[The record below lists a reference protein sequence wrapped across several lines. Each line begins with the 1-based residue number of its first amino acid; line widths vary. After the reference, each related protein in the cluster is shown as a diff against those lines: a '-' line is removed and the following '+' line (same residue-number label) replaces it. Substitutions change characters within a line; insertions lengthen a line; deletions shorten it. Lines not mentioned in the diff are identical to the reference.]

1 MKNYLSRILG
11 ERLLKVS
18 DVYRGTGISKTT
30 LTEIYY
36 QRALNVQL
44 DTLQKICDYLQIPL
58 SELIEYV
65 PTKKEKAN
73 DQFEHK

>member
-1 MKNYLSRILG
+1 MKNNLSRILG

-18 DVYRGTGISKTT
+18 DIYEATGLSRST

-36 QRALNVQL
+36 QRATNVQL
-44 DTLQKICDYLQIPL
+44 ETLQKICDFLQIPL

-65 PTKKEKAN
+65 PERKEV
-73 DQFEHK
+73 

>member
-1 MKNYLSRILG
+1 MGNNLSKILG

-18 DVYRGTGISKTT
+18 DIHRATKISKTT

-36 QRALNVQL
+36 QRATNIQL
-44 DTLQKICDYLQIPL
+44 ETLQKICDFLQIPL

-65 PTKKEKAN
+65 PERKEG
-73 DQFEHK
+73 

>member
-1 MKNYLSRILG
+1 MDNNLSKILG

-18 DVYRGTGISKTT
+18 DIHRATKISKTT

-36 QRALNVQL
+36 QRATNIQL
-44 DTLQKICDYLQIPL
+44 ETLQKICDFLQIPL

-65 PTKKEKAN
+65 PERKEG
-73 DQFEHK
+73 

>member
-1 MKNYLSRILG
+1 MYNNFSEILG

-18 DVYRGTGISKTT
+18 DIHRATKISKTT

-36 QRALNVQL
+36 QRTTNVQL
-44 DTLQKICDYLQIPL
+44 ETLQKICDFLQIPL

-65 PTKKEKAN
+65 PSARKEG
-73 DQFEHK
+73 

>member
-1 MKNYLSRILG
+1 MKNNLSKILG

-18 DVYRGTGISKTT
+18 DIHKMTGIARST

-44 DTLQKICDYLQIPL
+44 DTLQKICDALQIPL
-58 SELIEYV
+58 SKLIEYE
-65 PTKKEKAN
+65 PKKVVG
-73 DQFEHK
+73 